1 MTKPGDMNLDTIN
14 SHVSSKLGEAQE
26 KKAYIQT
33 EAQIIIKREPGEH
46 SIPDFIWLSGY
57 AFPKFSYKS
66 F

>member
-46 SIPDFIWLSGY
+46 SIPDFI
-57 AFPKFSYKS
+57 
-66 F
+66 